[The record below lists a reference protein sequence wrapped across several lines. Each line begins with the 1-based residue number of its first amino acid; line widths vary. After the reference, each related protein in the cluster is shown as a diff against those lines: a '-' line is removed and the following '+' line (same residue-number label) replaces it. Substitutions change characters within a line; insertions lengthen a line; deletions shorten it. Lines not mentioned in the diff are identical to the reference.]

1 MAIEIVMPRVD
12 MDMTSGRMGRW
23 HAAEGAHVDKGQTLF
38 EIETDK
44 AAMEVDAPASG
55 VLKFVAASEGDVLPV
70 GTCIGWIVAEG
81 ESFAPPVANAPPLP
95 ERDKLAPLAALAL
108 IPRRG
113 RRGRRRSAPTPQR
126 ASRRT
131 PVSRRAMGRGRGTR
145 SASAPARR
153 PPPGAWRA
161 SADCGSR
168 A

>member
-95 ERDKLAPLAALAL
+95 ERDNVGSA
-108 IPRRG
+108 
-113 RRGRRRSAPTPQR
+113 RSAR
-126 ASRRT
+126 AHPEKGS
-131 PVSRRAMGRGRGTR
+131 
-145 SASAPARR
+145 
-153 PPPGAWRA
+153 PGAA
-161 SADCGSR
+161 SERPHSPEGVPEDARLSTG
-168 A
+168 

>member
-1 MAIEIVMPRVD
+1 MSTRA
-12 MDMTSGRMGRW
+12 
-23 HAAEGAHVDKGQTLF
+23 QTLF

-70 GTCIGWIVAEG
+70 GACIGWIVAEG
-81 ESFAPPVANAPPLP
+81 ESFAPSAS
-95 ERDKLAPLAALAL
+95 ERGRTPGARRSWPLAALAL

-113 RRGRRRSAPTPQR
+113 RRRRRSALLPKGVPEDARLSTGHGVR
-126 ASRRT
+126 AQDALGAR
-131 PVSRRAMGRGRGTR
+131 
-145 SASAPARR
+145 PARR

>member
-1 MAIEIVMPRVD
+1 MSI
-12 MDMTSGRMGRW
+12 
-23 HAAEGAHVDKGQTLF
+23 KGETLF

-81 ESFAPPVANAPPLP
+81 ESFAPPVANARAASARSPARGARPRPAEGSPGCDASAATAEAWDDARLSTAV
-95 ERDKLAPLAALAL
+95 EEAPWA
-108 IPRRG
+108 R
-113 RRGRRRSAPTPQR
+113 
-126 ASRRT
+126 
-131 PVSRRAMGRGRGTR
+131 TR
-145 SASAPARR
+145 SASARARR

-161 SADCGSR
+161 SADCSSR